1 MGVEVSNNN
10 DRELLT
16 AEIKR
21 GGFDCHDL
29 SNDELSKVHLRHMV
43 GGRLPR
49 AISQIS
55 KGEYIELLYRFEFPE
70 RPGALM
76 RFVNSMRPEWTIS
89 IFHYRNHG
97 ADTGRIVIG
106 VLVND
111 SEIQAWNEF
120 VKKNRL

>member
-1 MGVEVSNNN
+1 
-10 DRELLT
+10 
-16 AEIKR
+16 
-21 GGFDCHDL
+21 
-29 SNDELSKVHLRHMV
+29 MV

-49 AISQIS
+49 SISQIS
-55 KGEYIELLYRFEFPE
+55 KGENTELLYRFEFPE

-120 VKKNRL
+120 VKKIGYKSWDETDNPAYKLFLGA